1 MGEGWSTIK
10 KGCTLNENMSLL
22 PQLLLILISHLL
34 VLSQVA
40 ADTFV
45 KSIRDGDTINVVH
58 DNKVEHL
65 RLIGIDAP
73 ESTPN
78 KRAKERAER
87 SQCEMAAVIHLGLQ
101 ARNRIAELIPS
112 GTQIRLEFDVEKR
125 DRFGR
130 LLAYVWLPDGRMANL
145 EMVKSGYAYPMT
157 VPPNLRYRATFM
169 AAFEEA
175 RIAQRGLWAH
185 DCFAPVGR
193 EIEPKESQS
202 NDSLSPLLAPD

>member
-1 MGEGWSTIK
+1 MAHNSYHLALAILVSE
-10 KGCTLNENMSLL
+10 
-22 PQLLLILISHLL
+22 LLLYSG
-34 VLSQVA
+34 VVA
-40 ADTFV
+40 ETVVD
-45 KSIRDGDTINVVH
+45 SIRDGDTVKIVYNE
-58 DNKVEHL
+58 KVEHL

-78 KRAKERAER
+78 KRAKKRAER
-87 SQCEMAAVIHLGLQ
+87 SQCELAVVLNLGLQ
-101 ARNRIAELIPS
+101 ARNRIAQLIPT
-112 GTQIRLEFDVEKR
+112 GTQLRLEFDVEKR

-175 RIAQRGLWAH
+175 RIAQRGLWTH

-193 EIEPKESQS
+193 EIEPVESQS
-202 NDSLSPLLAPD
+202 NDSPNPLLAPD